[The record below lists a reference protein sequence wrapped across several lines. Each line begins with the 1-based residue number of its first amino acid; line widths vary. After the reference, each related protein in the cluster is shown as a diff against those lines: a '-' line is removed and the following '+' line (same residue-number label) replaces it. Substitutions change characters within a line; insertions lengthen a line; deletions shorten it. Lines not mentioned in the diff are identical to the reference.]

1 MLRHLPNALCVL
13 RMLLAIPV
21 VWLLLNDEYEITLW
35 VFAFAAVTDALDGF
49 LAKRFRWESELGK
62 ALDPL
67 ADKILL
73 VTAFIALTIVTHV
86 PLWLAIVVVA
96 RDLTISFGAIA
107 FRKWFGPVNGQPTA
121 ISKLNTLL
129 QIAYVLV
136 VVGGR
141 AAEQPLPT
149 TIAVLTTLVLVTT
162 IASGIDYVSTY
173 IQRALDIS
181 RQRGQRESPR

>member
-1 MLRHLPNALCVL
+1 
-13 RMLLAIPV
+13 
-21 VWLLLNDEYEITLW
+21 
-35 VFAFAAVTDALDGF
+35 
-49 LAKRFRWESELGK
+49 
-62 ALDPL
+62 
-67 ADKILL
+67 
-73 VTAFIALTIVTHV
+73 
-86 PLWLAIVVVA
+86 VVA